1 MSDHFKVPV
10 RDLDENHKLNNL
22 QNKGFSTDIFTEEA
36 LQFLDRYQT
45 SKKENPFFC
54 YIAYTAPH
62 DPRSPAPN
70 YSKAYADEEIP
81 IPENFKP
88 LHPFRFDNFN
98 VRDETLAPWPRTPE
112 VIQSSLAEYYALIQH
127 IDDRVGDLIKRLKKH
142 DLYDNTLII
151 YAADNGLALGSH
163 GLLGKQNLYEHST
176 KVPLIISGPGIPK
189 AHTSKALVYLFD
201 LFPTLVDYL
210 KFETPEGMDG
220 KSLVK
225 VINQKEKQ
233 VRSSLYTAYRNTVR
247 AVRNE
252 DWKLIRYP
260 QIDVTQL
267 YHLEEDPQEL
277 NDLSQEPAY
286 QTKVEEMMTLLKLH
300 KEATDDTINLNPA
313 QIQSKTYDYKTLVQ
327 KLDPWQ
333 PPYIIEKYFPK
344 GTQRK

>member
-1 MSDHFKVPV
+1 M
-10 RDLDENHKLNNL
+10 
-22 QNKGFSTDIFTEEA
+22 
-36 LQFLDRYQT
+36 
-45 SKKENPFFC
+45 
-54 YIAYTAPH
+54 
-62 DPRSPAPN
+62 
-70 YSKAYADEEIP
+70 
-81 IPENFKP
+81 
-88 LHPFRFDNFN
+88 
-98 VRDETLAPWPRTPE
+98 
-112 VIQSSLAEYYALIQH
+112 IQH
-127 IDDRVGDLIKRLKKH
+127 IDDRVGDLIKRIKEH